1 MNMIAPFFTR
11 LLAGLVLSSGV
22 LLAPAVRAED
32 GVDRFVKTELGIDL
46 SRYKLG
52 ASVTNF
58 PESTPGVAAANAESP
73 WRRVPIQRPT
83 PHGTNVT
90 DFAELRFVDD
100 RLVEVQTHVGDFS
113 KASPGAEN
121 TRRLA
126 TFQKLGAKPL
136 TANPSSYFVDT
147 DQGRIRV
154 EGFCSTT
161 NPILLRFN
169 IRASKPGEAR

>member
-1 MNMIAPFFTR
+1 MNVIAPFLTR
-11 LLAGLVLSSGV
+11 LLAGTVLSCGV
-22 LLAPAVRAED
+22 FLAPVGRADDE
-32 GVDRFVKTELGIDL
+32 VLRFVKTEVGIDL

-58 PESTPGVAAANAESP
+58 PESTPDVAAANGESP

-113 KASPGAEN
+113 KGNPGAEN

-126 TFQKLGAKPL
+126 AFQKLGAKPWVK
-136 TANPSSYFVDT
+136 NSSAFFLQT
-147 DQGRIRV
+147 DGWRMRA
-154 EGFCSTT
+154 EGYCSAT
-161 NPILLRFN
+161 NPMLLRFN
-169 IRASKPGEAR
+169 LSAARRGDHK